1 MIKIL
6 QKMNKLLDAKQK
18 KLMVLIVFLMLIGGI
33 LESLSISVVIP
44 VIEVLLDPD
53 AVVNNKVFAT
63 LYNGLGL
70 TSVTQFTIV
79 MMLALIGAFVLK
91 NLFLFLHFQVY
102 VKDHI

>member
-1 MIKIL
+1 
-6 QKMNKLLDAKQK
+6 MNRLLDAKQK
-18 KLMVLIVFLMLIGGI
+18 RLMVLIVFLMLIGGI

-53 AVVNNKVFAT
+53 AVVNNKYFAA

-91 NLFLFLHFQVY
+91 NLFLFFVHASHLFFFY
-102 VKDHI
+102 